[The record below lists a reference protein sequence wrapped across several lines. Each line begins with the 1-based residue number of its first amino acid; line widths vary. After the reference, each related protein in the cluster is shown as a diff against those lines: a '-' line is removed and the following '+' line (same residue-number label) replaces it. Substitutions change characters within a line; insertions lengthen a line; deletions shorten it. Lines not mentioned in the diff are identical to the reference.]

1 VAVSQEQKVD
11 FLLKKIGFTASKT
24 GSVSGSGAVS
34 GTAKA
39 GFAEAIPSPLVIAST
54 SVWADSSFIPATPP
68 GSDSAYVKV
77 YLSGTSGLRMTYD
90 NTVSN
95 QRSFVARSTYG
106 NQTSAIL
113 GDWIDT
119 QFGSSYIIK
128 VYKGDP
134 NSGGVQLSAAGSGSN
149 DGWFFD
155 YSSGILNF
163 NDTNVPSGVTDTN
176 IYIVGYRYIGT
187 KGLQPPA
194 GIGTF
199 SSLDV
204 AGISTFRN
212 DVNFLGANYNIQ
224 FDKSADALDFTDN
237 AKARFG
243 SSDDLSIYH
252 SSATNNSIIG
262 NTTGILQIL
271 GDDVRIKNAANNADL
286 ARFVG
291 GGAASLY
298 HNNTAR
304 IYTTSTGAEVAGNL
318 NVTGVLTY
326 DDVTNIDSLG
336 IVTARTGVHILA
348 NGINVQAGVATFAA
362 AIDANANVDI
372 AGNLDVDGTLDIDG
386 LTNLDDVNVSAAATF
401 AGNIDANGDLDV
413 DGHTDLDNVNISGV
427 TTFASGTVFT
437 GAIDANGDL
446 DVDGHTELDNVN
458 ISGVTTGTT
467 INATTFVGNGDFVDI
482 DVDGHTELDNV
493 NISGLT
499 TAALLNVTSLT
510 AGRVTYAGAS
520 GRLVDSANLSF
531 DGTDLTAASAKIT
544 DLTSGRVVLAGT
556 SGSLEDS
563 NNLRFTGSTL
573 VVTGSQTV
581 SVDLNVAGISTVT
594 GLLDANGGL
603 TANTA
608 KVEDLTSGRVVLAGT
623 GGELEDNSN
632 LTFNGSTLALTG
644 SQTVSGNLD
653 IVGNVS
659 IGGTLTYEDVTNI
672 DSVGIVTARTGIKVL
687 AGGIVVNAGVVT
699 STNAIDANG
708 GIDVAGVSTIANL
721 KVGSVTV
728 THIRDEDNMASNS
741 DTSLAT
747 QQSIKAYVDS
757 QVTAQ
762 DLDVAGDSGTGSVD
776 LDSQSLT
783 IAGTSN
789 EIETSASGQTITIG
803 LPNDVTIGA
812 ALTVTGASTFT
823 GNIDANGNLDV
834 DGQTDLDHVNISGV
848 TTATGNIIAN
858 GNIDLAGDIDVDG
871 HTNLDNVSIAGITTF
886 SDDVNIIDSK
896 KIQLGNSADLKL
908 YHNGTSSYIDNN
920 TSHVYIRN
928 NVDNDDGG
936 NIYIQAKSGENS
948 IVCNDDGNIQLYYD
962 NVNTFQ
968 TNANGIKVQG
978 PSGGAGI
985 LYLHADQGSDD
996 TDKFRFKVED
1006 GGPLKIENDASGSWE
1021 NSIQITGNG
1030 DVSLYYDNTLRFQTS
1045 GIGATVTGQL
1055 DTTDIKATGITTT
1068 VNLNVSG
1075 SATIASIGSTVG
1087 ITSSVYFGDD
1097 DRIIMGD
1104 GDDLSLY
1111 HSGSASYLSHSGTGN
1126 FHIFSDTIVLGKV
1139 NQQKYLLGQYGKVD
1153 LFYANTKRFSTSGIG
1168 VTIYDQLDTTNI
1180 KVSGVSTFTGNVTT
1194 SADVSFSG
1202 SSYNATWITAGDK
1215 LRFND
1220 NASATF
1226 GTQDDLQIYHNNTS
1240 GYIRNTSGNLRI
1252 QPKSGE
1258 QGIILKPDGAIETYY
1273 DNSKKIS
1280 TSGIGVT
1287 VYNQL
1292 DVTNINATGVITA
1305 TSFTGTIT
1313 NPSADIT
1320 TRNLSVTGLSTFTGA
1335 IDANG
1340 DLDVDGHAEF
1350 DNIRVA
1356 GVSTFAGQLNAGA
1369 IAAASA
1375 SFTGDVSVGGTL
1387 TYQDVTNIDSVGIVT
1402 ARTDLHVGT
1411 GSTTIKTLNGKV
1423 GINST
1428 VPVHMLDVGGVINS
1442 STDIRINNVS
1452 VSGGA
1457 SVDDATAL
1465 AIALG

>member
-896 KIQLGNSADLKL
+896 KIQFGNNADLKL